1 MSRLHY
7 TTRAIGSVKVF
18 DLLGEPAQESLQEV
32 AWKMQQ
38 SIRRHRL
45 QRVILN
51 VQKIKFL
58 DELGV
63 RKLVA
68 AFLRPRKSAIYGASD
83 SLTQQFEG
91 TYLPGNIRLCRT
103 EKEIAE
109 DFGPFL
115 FHKDEL
121 GHILGD
127 EDRTAS
133 GDGVG
138 MKMEKRRSKR
148 MHVAI
153 PLEITLKPGAK
164 PLIHSRGIST
174 NISEG
179 GIFVEFLDLNTLKE
193 VEKLEPAQGVA
204 AEIQIHPS
212 ENFPDEYQLQGVVQ
226 RRELRKRG
234 LGLAIRFTN
243 PKGEN

>member
-7 TTRAIGSVKVF
+7 TTREIGSVSVF

-32 AWKMQQ
+32 AWRMQR

-68 AFLRPRKSAIYGASD
+68 AFLRPQKSAIYGASD
-83 SLTQQFEG
+83 TLTLQFEG
-91 TYLPGNIRLCRT
+91 TYLPENIRLCRT

-121 GHILGD
+121 GHILGN
-127 EDRTAS
+127 EDHTAG
-133 GDGVG
+133 GDGIG

-153 PLEITLKPGAK
+153 PLDIMLKPDAK
-164 PLIHSRGIST
+164 PVIHSKGIST

-179 GIFVEFLDLNTLKE
+179 GIFVEFLDLDTLKE
-193 VEKLEPAQGVA
+193 VEKFDPADGVG

-212 ENFPDEYQLQGVVQ
+212 ENFPQEYHLEGVVQ
-226 RRELRKRG
+226 RRELRKHG
-234 LGLAIRFTN
+234 LGLAIRFVN
-243 PKGEN
+243 PSREN